1 MAALK
6 RMAAPSATVIRNN
19 LPETVPAAELV
30 PGDIVMLEAGK
41 IVPADMR
48 LIEAAH
54 LKVEEAHLPANP
66 CLLKKIPKHCMTNTC
81 LWATERIWHTK
92 ARL

>member
-6 RMAAPSATVIRNN
+6 KMAAPSATVIRNGM
-19 LPETVPAAELV
+19 PETIPASELV

-48 LIEAAH
+48 MIEAAH
-54 LKVEEAHLPANP
+54 LKVEEAALTGESVPVE
-66 CLLKKIPKHCMTNTC
+66 KHTQNCTMSIC
-81 LWATERIWHTK
+81 PSATERTWPTK